1 MKGFIFIFHM
11 VTAIILILLVLFQS
25 SKHSSI
31 SSTLGNGASSTMFGS
46 IGSISF
52 FAKCTVAVAIIFF
65 ITSIILGII
74 LTR

>member
-1 MKGFIFIFHM
+1 MKEFIFIFH
-11 VTAIILILLVLFQS
+11 VIISILLILLVLFQS

-52 FAKCTVAVAIIFF
+52 FAKCTVVIAIVFF
-65 ITSIILGII
+65 ITSIMLGII
-74 LTR
+74 LTH